1 MQIDQN
7 AMLIIGGIV
16 AVILL
21 VIIIANAR
29 GGRTVPPAAP
39 RRQGHNEFTTTGDVS
54 VEIRL
59 SRLADLRNKGLVT
72 EEEYESQRSRIIGE
86 I

>member
-1 MQIDQN
+1 MHIDQN
-7 AMLIIGGIV
+7 AMLIIGAVV

-21 VIIIANAR
+21 VTVIANAR
-29 GGRTVPPAAP
+29 GGRAAPPAAP
-39 RRQGHNEFTTTGDVS
+39 RRHGHNEFTTTGDVS